1 MQLIASRTA
10 LLTALKRA
18 GAAIVPGDAQA
29 FKSSVLITSAE
40 GLTTIGASSG
50 LLRVECKLDCETKKP
65 GRAVLTHRR
74 LTAIVTELPPGKV
87 EITVDE
93 KLRVKIRSLES
104 KRHFQMTG
112 QEVEIFPAMH
122 QEAGEA
128 LYTVEAKI
136 LQQAASEIAFVID
149 KGYIDGALLAPGEER
164 KFRMIAYSSWG
175 LSMATGWFSGSEPV
189 RGQDVLLPK
198 ALLEA
203 VQALTPED
211 QLIIQSDAHR
221 VTVVAPDTTISC
233 DRLAQNFPDVW
244 KQVLASAPTQKRFR
258 VSSERLLES
267 VKAVSV
273 AAEVVEGAERFIQID
288 IAYKSPHCLVA
299 TRKNPGGGGGY
310 GEDELVVLD
319 PSDGACVI
327 HMDGQRL
334 TQALRSF
341 VPVDLDLF
349 YDVVGNQEA
358 LLLQN
363 ESLFTLLMPVSEV
376 KAKS

>member
-1 MQLIASRTA
+1 MQLIASRSV

-18 GAAIVPGDAQA
+18 SAAISPGDALA

-40 GLTTIGASSG
+40 GLTTIGASNG
-50 LLRVECKLDCETKKP
+50 LLRVECKLDSETKKP
-65 GRAVLTHRR
+65 GQAVLTHRR
-74 LTAIVTELPPGKV
+74 LMAIITELPPGKV

-93 KLRVKIRSLES
+93 KLRAKIRSLES

-112 QEVEIFPAMH
+112 HEVEIFPSMH
-122 QEAGEA
+122 QDSGED
-128 LYTVEAKI
+128 LFTVEAKI
-136 LQQAASEIAFVID
+136 LQQAAAEIAFVID
-149 KGYIDGALLAPGEER
+149 KGYIDGALLAPGEDR

-175 LSMATGWFSGSEPV
+175 LAIATGWFSGNEPV
-189 RGQDVLLPK
+189 RGQEVLLPK

-203 VQALTPED
+203 IADLAVED
-211 QLIIQSDAHR
+211 NLMIQSDEHR

-244 KQVLASAPTQKRFR
+244 AKVLEAAPKQKRFR
-258 VSSERLLES
+258 VPAVRLLDS

-273 AAEVVEGAERFIQID
+273 AAEVVEGAERFVQID
-288 IAYKSPHCLVA
+288 IAYKCPDCLVA

-319 PSDGACVI
+319 PSEGSCVI

-334 TQALRSF
+334 SQALRSF
-341 VPVDLDLF
+341 GPSDIDLF
-349 YDVVGNQEA
+349 FDVVGNQEA
-358 LLLQN
+358 LLLQS
-363 ESLFTLLMPVSEV
+363 ESLFTMLMPISEV